1 MAVLEDR
8 LAKSGST
15 ESHFLDE
22 LNDLRTALDAASIA
36 KKQAESQAA
45 ASAASCDRL
54 SEVNASLSARTLS
67 LADEF
72 EQEKKVLRDRLQDE
86 IESLKARLRDSEEEA
101 DEARM
106 AGQSQR
112 IQLLDEVG
120 SFYTCLGVADRQLNS
135 LQAEVADLRKQ
146 LRAANK

>member
-36 KKQAESQAA
+36 KKQSEAQAA

-54 SEVNASLSARTLS
+54 AEVNDSLSARTLS
-67 LADEF
+67 LAEEA

-86 IESLKARLRDSEEEA
+86 IDGLKTRLREAEEDA
-101 DEARM
+101 DEAKM

-112 IQLLDEVG
+112 IQLLDE
-120 SFYTCLGVADRQLNS
+120 LNS

-146 LRAANK
+146 LRAAQK

>member
-1 MAVLEDR
+1 MRLDRQVAVLEDR

-22 LNDLRTALDAASIA
+22 LNDLRSALDAASIA
-36 KKQAESQAA
+36 KKQAETQAA
-45 ASAASCDRL
+45 ASASSCDRL
-54 SEVNASLSARTLS
+54 AEVNDSLSARTLS

-72 EQEKKVLRDRLQDE
+72 EMEKKVLRERLQDD
-86 IESLKARLRDSEEEA
+86 IDGLKSRLREAEEEA

-112 IQLLDEVG
+112 IQLLDEVRA
-120 SFYTCLGVADRQLNS
+120 SHIRRDRGD
-135 LQAEVADLRKQ
+135 EC
-146 LRAANK
+146 